1 MEVRLYPNSRR
12 PGVGLKPRRESQRPL
27 LPQHARHCPVLEAG
41 SALGLLVYPP
51 LEPHESF
58 HIEFQGD
65 GKYQFAYFLSTPDRK
80 WQGLFTLALSL
91 PLGSIGMMKE
101 DVEFLVPNPPIS
113 RDEALRV
120 ARTFIVPEDLG
131 TPPGALSLRG
141 ATNFQ
146 TPAGWD
152 AALQPMLE
160 KLRKSLA
167 TMKANGIT
175 MDLAPVLDLDDRPG
189 PSDTNPDG
197 TRSFSK
203 REAVAEAAGISFAQG
218 LLDAGVVPVVK
229 HFPGLGGATGN
240 TDTMAASTLPWSTLQ
255 KDGLLPFAAAIKAG
269 VPAVMV
275 ANARVPGLTNLPA
288 SLAPEVITTVL
299 RGQLGFKGLVV
310 TDSLSATAVSAAGY
324 SVPQAAAAS
333 LAAGADLILFTSN
346 SVATTTDQIVR
357 TIVAAVGSG
366 KLPRSRHRKTC
377 GRPRACSPSFTTAG
391 R

>member
-80 WQGLFTLALSL
+80 WQGLFTLVLSL

-113 RDEALRV
+113 REEALRV

-152 AALQPMLE
+152 TVYMAVSNMIERPTAPALIVRVETDWYAHETEFRYVLQAGEGITIEHTMPIGQVFFVPREEVTLRDCTAEEVQALTESAEKFSRDKAA
-160 KLRKSLA
+160 A
-167 TMKANGIT
+167 TMTTSYG
-175 MDLAPVLDLDDRPG
+175 LSYSPHYLRQ
-189 PSDTNPDG
+189 S
-197 TRSFSK
+197 RSPTK
-203 REAVAEAAGISFAQG
+203 
-218 LLDAGVVPVVK
+218 
-229 HFPGLGGATGN
+229 
-240 TDTMAASTLPWSTLQ
+240 
-255 KDGLLPFAAAIKAG
+255 
-269 VPAVMV
+269 
-275 ANARVPGLTNLPA
+275 
-288 SLAPEVITTVL
+288 
-299 RGQLGFKGLVV
+299 
-310 TDSLSATAVSAAGY
+310 
-324 SVPQAAAAS
+324 
-333 LAAGADLILFTSN
+333 
-346 SVATTTDQIVR
+346 
-357 TIVAAVGSG
+357 SG
-366 KLPRSRHRKTC
+366 
-377 GRPRACSPSFTTAG
+377 
-391 R
+391 